1 MFSAH
6 KKVDHSRL
14 MKENKAKYIKIWLK
28 EVTSEN
34 NNKGRLEK
42 GSDGPKTAYIIS

>member
-6 KKVDHSRL
+6 KKVDHNML
-14 MKENKAKYIKIWLK
+14 IKENKAKYVNRLK
-28 EVTSEN
+28 KVTSDK

-42 GSDGPKTAYIIS
+42 GSNGPKTAYIIS

>member
-6 KKVDHSRL
+6 KKVDYNRL
-14 MKENKAKYIKIWLK
+14 MKENKAKYIEIRLK

-34 NNKGRLEK
+34 NNKGKLEK
-42 GSDGPKTAYIIS
+42 GSNGSRTA